1 MPSTGPSHYK
11 RMMKNYLIDRR
22 YQLGWVARVALVVT
36 IIVAIMG
43 YFLYDT
49 LSESIEMMAIQAMEA
64 AALTEDAQAAIISH
78 GQKDKFITGVV
89 LAATLIGLVVVL
101 SVLTIVVT
109 HKVAGPVYKLKRL
122 LGSVDGT
129 HLQLW
134 EKLRKGDELHD
145 VFEEF
150 AAMLRRLRE
159 ARHLDIQRL
168 ESIIASLEQR
178 GVTGEAIES
187 LRKMGDDYRDSIRM
201 E

>member
-1 MPSTGPSHYK
+1 
-11 RMMKNYLIDRR
+11 MMKNYLIDRR